1 MGNLVKPRINHKSV
15 QCTKHW
21 IYSSTSNNEQWKLIG
36 TAHSSDDNLCGLLPD
51 GSLANFGLVHW
62 VLGKKKQKQNIC
74 QTLENGRKCLK
85 HQTFKNKTLKTQK
98 GLPENQAPIIN
109 EPTNQINHQFPLTS
123 ICFYHFISWRFF
135 CHPLDLSCPVCWS
148 SRGARIHRSE
158 AAPRISEA
166 VVPPEAASKGHGKTS
181 FFFHMM
187 YTWGRSWNGFNMF

>member
-62 VLGKKKQKQNIC
+62 VLGKKN
-74 QTLENGRKCLK
+74 
-85 HQTFKNKTLKTQK
+85 KNKTSVKHWKTAENASNIKHLKTK
-98 GLPENQAPIIN
+98 LSRPKRVCLKIKRPSSTNQ
-109 EPTNQINHQFPLTS
+109 PTNQINHQFPLTS
-123 ICFYHFISWRFF
+123 IWFYHFISWRIF

-181 FFFHMM
+181 FFFS
-187 YTWGRSWNGFNMF
+187 YDVYLGAQLKWF